1 MKKVMSILTAS
12 GPALKSQ
19 VVSSLPSGV
28 PIGPAASRSAI
39 TSTTSSPAKG
49 APAQITKPILA
60 HSRSEK
66 RTAPVQFEPT
76 AAEAPKA
83 SLTGAQQLVLNPPG
97 GSTSR
102 RDLRTPP
109 PTTSIRTISEGTES
123 YPQSVAPGRLSAQLA
138 QMWAQDPF
146 LAKGTVVMQNSAPAV
161 FNKTFVGELFNC
173 FASDTKEAIASIGA
187 DLNCNVHYYVIST
200 GDLFLWPEPQTS
212 GDIMS
217 FNRGHVFIT
226 GCMFQMAGQDT
237 ANGLFANVA

>member
-97 GSTSR
+97 GSASR

-138 QMWAQDPF
+138 QMWAVAEIYGCFPHLGHRPVD
-146 LAKGTVVMQNSAPAV
+146 GRRSCE
-161 FNKTFVGELFNC
+161 GE
-173 FASDTKEAIASIGA
+173 S
-187 DLNCNVHYYVIST
+187 
-200 GDLFLWPEPQTS
+200 
-212 GDIMS
+212 MS
-217 FNRGHVFIT
+217 SRSWLRYFKLT
-226 GCMFQMAGQDT
+226 T
-237 ANGLFANVA
+237 L